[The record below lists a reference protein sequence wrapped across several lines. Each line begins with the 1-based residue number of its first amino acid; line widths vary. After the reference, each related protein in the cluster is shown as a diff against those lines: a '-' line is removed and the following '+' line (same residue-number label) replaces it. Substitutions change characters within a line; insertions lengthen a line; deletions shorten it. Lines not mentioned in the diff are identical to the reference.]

1 MRCKKHLCDLT
12 SAVGVCSSCLRERLT
27 AIIEA
32 QTKAQA
38 QLSRLH
44 SRNSAPPDEPKRKS
58 DPNPPPLI
66 FPRSVSPYVS
76 RRKSDDSAWH
86 HNHRPDHQNHHHQ
99 QQQHR
104 IRFYSTPQVGPT
116 YNSATSTTIEGSCRK
131 TKTKFSLLSSL
142 FRSRSDKFW
151 SDPSSSTLQPKSS
164 SSASSPSWFSAIFSG
179 KRRNRSK
186 QLYADESNNTGGQRP
201 RGLSPDIT
209 PDPFEDCERSRSGSG
224 DSSGATPEWKQTP
237 ALAPSSTRR
246 TRVGQGKNN
255 VSGLAFCLSP
265 LVRASPNRN
274 WGQKGLPPEFAGEIR
289 VAAAFCKNRSRK
301 LVDFG
306 RANPNR

>member
-1 MRCKKHLCDLT
+1 MNR
-12 SAVGVCSSCLRERLT
+12 SASPTRTPRLSSSLAPSPPTFLEENRTTPLRPRW
-27 AIIEA
+27 
-32 QTKAQA
+32 
-38 QLSRLH
+38 
-44 SRNSAPPDEPKRKS
+44 APPTTAP
-58 DPNPPPLI
+58 PAPPLKG
-66 FPRSVSPYVS
+66 R
-76 RRKSDDSAWH
+76 
-86 HNHRPDHQNHHHQ
+86 
-99 QQQHR
+99 
-104 IRFYSTPQVGPT
+104 VG
-116 YNSATSTTIEGSCRK
+116 R
-131 TKTKFSLLSSL
+131 LRLSS
-142 FRSRSDKFW
+142 RSYR
-151 SDPSSSTLQPKSS
+151 
-164 SSASSPSWFSAIFSG
+164 AFSG
-179 KRRNRSK
+179 PDPINFGRIL
-186 QLYADESNNTGGQRP
+186 LYADESNNTGGQRP

-246 TRVGQGKNN
+246 TRVGQVKNN